1 MLWFLNRGLNFC
13 ILPPKLDITQTLV
26 EFRQFERAVI
36 WREFHYGSEA
46 NIETSEQIFRTE
58 KTNRPKNYSVPEGLK
73 IFLSSIKSEIQDPRN
88 RNQALFNLSDDEIE
102 AMKQL
107 IQLQRERK
115 IVVKAYDKGA
125 GIIVINFVDYMQTC
139 YNHLNSKQSDNKP

>member
-1 MLWFLNRGLNFC
+1 M
-13 ILPPKLDITQTLV
+13 
-26 EFRQFERAVI
+26 
-36 WREFHYGSEA
+36 
-46 NIETSEQIFRTE
+46 
-58 KTNRPKNYSVPEGLK
+58 PKNYSVLEGLK

-88 RNQALFNLSDDEIE
+88 RNQALPNISDDEME

>member
-1 MLWFLNRGLNFC
+1 MAVRL
-13 ILPPKLDITQTLV
+13 ILKPVNKFSELRKPIGPKT
-26 EFRQFERAVI
+26 
-36 WREFHYGSEA
+36 
-46 NIETSEQIFRTE
+46 
-58 KTNRPKNYSVPEGLK
+58 SVPEGLR

-88 RNQALFNLSDDEIE
+88 RNQALPNISDDEME

-125 GIIVINFVDYMQTC
+125 GIIVITFVDYMQT
-139 YNHLNSKQSDNKP
+139 

>member
-1 MLWFLNRGLNFC
+1 M
-13 ILPPKLDITQTLV
+13 DIHSTETLESSENV
-26 EFRQFERAVI
+26 NTSSDVTLET
-36 WREFHYGSEA
+36 SEA
-46 NIETSEQIFRTE
+46 NIETSEQIFRTK

-88 RNQALFNLSDDEIE
+88 RNQALPNLPDDEIE

-115 IVVKAYDKGA
+115 IVVKASDKGA
-125 GIIVINFVDYMQTC
+125 GIM
-139 YNHLNSKQSDNKP
+139 K